1 MKKTILAIATI
12 ATLFSCSQSP
22 SNSDTTKQ
30 AVVSDFL
37 SDISSLEEQ
46 EKPIKT
52 FVSVAQ
58 ETADKVVDL
67 DKTNI
72 KDVLE
77 TAHGYQHLVIV
88 TGNHTIVNIEHDEL
102 NNCKQSGSWGACM
115 PYAEGYIKKGDLVFQ
130 EGYINNIIGTPDD
143 QERVAYFFGEM

>member
-1 MKKTILAIATI
+1 MKKSILAIAAL
-12 ATLFSCSQSP
+12 ATLLSCNQS
-22 SNSDTTKQ
+22 SNSDTTNQ
-30 AVVSDFL
+30 AIVSDFL

-58 ETADKVVDL
+58 ETADKVVEL
-67 DKTNI
+67 DKSNI

-77 TAHGYQHLVIV
+77 TAHAYQHLVIV

-102 NNCKQSGSWGACM
+102 NNCKQSGSWDACM

-143 QERVAYFFGEM
+143 QEHVAYFFGEI